1 MAEPVDN
8 LRYGMEDLAW
18 AAHSQPSTEM
28 ALCSIAVSLK
38 RIADSLSLVVDE
50 GQHGYIFPAVRVRN
64 QS

>member
-1 MAEPVDN
+1 MAEPCDN

-18 AAHSQPSTEM
+18 AQFSKPTGDM

-38 RIADSLSLVVDE
+38 RIADALTLVVDE
-50 GQHGYIFPAVRVRN
+50 GQHGYFPPAVRVTK